1 MQADE
6 VDLVRLVV
14 EGEQP
19 IQQQGYTAPR
29 PRPEETLT
37 AVNEE

>member
-1 MQADE
+1 
-6 VDLVRLVV
+6 VL
-14 EGEQP
+14 QP
-19 IQQQGYTAPR
+19 HPMSAPR